1 MSSTSPSLS
10 PDASTPLG
18 PVVPASRA
26 QAKATP
32 GDTRAHNRSLVLAQ
46 LFHGGQASRA
56 DLARATGLT
65 RVTVSALVADLI
77 AEGLL
82 AELGP
87 AQAGRVGKPATLV
100 GMRLDV
106 YDVIAVDLSDD
117 TLLRGAVVDLSGRIR
132 ERRTSPLSGRTG
144 AEAVAALRELCT
156 ELMAATSRRVLGIG
170 IGSPGV
176 VEGGGIIVQA
186 PNLGWEDEALSA
198 VLTDALGTPVWVAN
212 DANAAVLAEVTFGA
226 AATGWAAVVTVGH
239 GVGAGLVADRQLV
252 RGAHSAA
259 GELGHVTLDPDGAM
273 CACGR
278 RGCLETVL
286 AAPALRH
293 ALAGVDAEGRT
304 EVLQRAGEALGTVL
318 APVVSTLDL
327 REVLLSGPGELLDG
341 ALREAVQQTLA
352 ARTMPIIG
360 SDVTVRM
367 ARLGEDGVLVGATAL
382 VISGQL
388 GVS

>member
-1 MSSTSPSLS
+1 MSPTSSSLTPDVTAPLS
-10 PDASTPLG
+10 PTPR
-18 PVVPASRA
+18 ASRA

-65 RVTVSALVADLI
+65 RVTISALVAELI

-82 AELGP
+82 VELG
-87 AQAGRVGKPATLV
+87 ATQGRVGKPATLV

-117 TLLRGAVVDLSGRIR
+117 TLLRGAVVDLSGRVR
-132 ERRTSPLSGRTG
+132 ERRTLPLAGRTG
-144 AEAVAALRELCT
+144 SAAVEALRELCA

-176 VEGGGIIVQA
+176 VDNGGIIVQA
-186 PNLGWEDEALSA
+186 PNLGWEDEALSE
-198 VLTDALGTPVWVAN
+198 VLADALGAPVWVAN

-226 AATGWAAVVTVGH
+226 AATGWAAVITVGH

-259 GELGHVTLDPDGAM
+259 GELGHVTLDPEGAR

-286 AAPALRH
+286 AAPALRR
-293 ALAGVDAEGRT
+293 ALAAVGSDQRT
-304 EVLQRAGEALGTVL
+304 GVLQHAGEALGTVL

-327 REVLLSGPGELLDG
+327 REVLLSGPRELLDG
-341 ALREAVQQTLA
+341 PLRDAVRTTLA

-360 SDVTVRM
+360 TDVTVRM

>member
-1 MSSTSPSLS
+1 MSSTSPSLA
-10 PDASTPLG
+10 PDPGAPQG
-18 PVVPASRA
+18 PRAPATRA

-65 RVTVSALVADLI
+65 RVTVSTLVADLI

-82 AELGP
+82 VELGP

-117 TLLRGAVVDLSGRIR
+117 TLLRGAVVDLSGRVR
-132 ERRTSPLSGRTG
+132 QRRTSPLSGRTG
-144 AEAVAALRELCT
+144 TAAVQALRDLCA

-176 VEGGGIIVQA
+176 VEGGGVVVQA
-186 PNLGWEDEALSA
+186 PNLGWQDEALSD
-198 VLTDALGTPVWVAN
+198 VLTEALGTPVWVAN

-226 AATGWAAVVTVGH
+226 AATGWVTVVTVGH

-252 RGAHSAA
+252 RGAHAAA
-259 GELGHVTLDPDGAM
+259 GELGHVTLDPEGSM

-286 AAPALRH
+286 AAPALRR
-293 ALAGVDAEGRT
+293 ALTAAGTEGRSA
-304 EVLQRAGEALGTVL
+304 VLQHAGQALGAVL

-327 REVLLSGPGELLDG
+327 REVLLSGPPELLDG
-341 ALREAVQQTLA
+341 PLREAVQRTLA
-352 ARTMPIIG
+352 DRTMPIIG
-360 SDVTVRM
+360 SDLTVRM